1 MRKPSESPL
10 ALGALGLAAATI
22 LISSIELDWVSI
34 AGWRVV
40 AIALIAFTSP
50 LQLIVA
56 AAAFTRRDSVV
67 ATGMAIL
74 SATWLSVGLVML
86 GTSPK
91 VGHPAFGIFLLVCA
105 GALLVPGSA
114 AAVAG
119 RLSALLLLTA
129 SARLT
134 LTGLHALVGGS
145 ALDIAAGLVG
155 LVLAAVA
162 IVVAARDIWLGS
174 VSGHEQQIVVPDKAV
189 RPRRPMSRSSVERLV
204 ERVRQQL

>member
-1 MRKPSESPL
+1 MRKGSESPL

-22 LISSIELDWVSI
+22 LLSSIELEWISVGGS
-34 AGWRVV
+34 RVV

-56 AAAFTRRDSVV
+56 AVAFSRRDSVV

-74 SATWLSVGLVML
+74 GATWLSVGLVML
-86 GTSPK
+86 ETSPK
-91 VGHPAFGIFLLVCA
+91 VGHPALGIFLVVCA

-114 AAVAG
+114 AALGG

-134 LTGLHALVGGS
+134 MTGLYALVGGS
-145 ALDIAAGLVG
+145 ALDTVAGLLG
-155 LVLAAVA
+155 LVLAGVA
-162 IVVAARDIWLGS
+162 IVVAARDIWRGS
-174 VSGHEQQIVVPDKAV
+174 VEHEQQIVLPDKPV
-189 RPRRPMSRSSVERLV
+189 RPRRSISRPSVERLA